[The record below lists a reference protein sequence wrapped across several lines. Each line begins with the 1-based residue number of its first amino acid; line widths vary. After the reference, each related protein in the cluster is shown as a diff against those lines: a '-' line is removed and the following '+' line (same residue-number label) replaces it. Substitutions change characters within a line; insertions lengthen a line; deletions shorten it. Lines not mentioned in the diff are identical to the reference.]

1 MNLALRKPTTLAEFL
16 EWEER
21 QPLRYEFDGVGP
33 VAITGGTA
41 GHAVVQ
47 RNLAIAVGGRLRGKP
62 CRFYGSGLKF
72 QVAEGHVRYPDGM
85 VVCRPV
91 DRTAT
96 VVYDP
101 VIVFEVLSPSTGRD
115 DRIVKAREYQA
126 TPSVQRYVMLEQ
138 DGVSRPST
146 SAPAMPGR
154 TKSWSPTPFSPCL
167 RSVSNCH
174 SPSSTTA
181 LSLRRSRTPIG
192 PPTAPDLPRIVLIG
206 FGISSGSSSRPGDCS
221 GADRTPEARPSPPQ
235 AASNWRDRGTSRS
248 TAGEKGAMVG
258 PEENARW
265 KRVVCSSSRASFW
278 TRYAFND

>member
-1 MNLALRKPTTLAEFL
+1 MNLAPRKPTTLAEFL

-33 VAITGGTA
+33 VAMTGGTA
-41 GHAVVQ
+41 GHAAVQ

-62 CRFYGSGLKF
+62 CRFYGSDLKF

-138 DGVSRPST
+138 DAVGATVYARSGNAWTHEILVADSILALPEIAVSLPLAELYEGVVFE
-146 SAPAMPGR
+146 AEQG
-154 TKSWSPTPFSPCL
+154 
-167 RSVSNCH
+167 
-174 SPSSTTA
+174 
-181 LSLRRSRTPIG
+181 G
-192 PPTAPDLPRIVLIG
+192 DQPPTAESVR
-206 FGISSGSSSRPGDCS
+206 
-221 GADRTPEARPSPPQ
+221 
-235 AASNWRDRGTSRS
+235 
-248 TAGEKGAMVG
+248 
-258 PEENARW
+258 
-265 KRVVCSSSRASFW
+265 
-278 TRYAFND
+278 